1 MSHTVPCPDSASSH
15 KEHNEN
21 SREYRTCSE
30 RETRRKQEL
39 RRIAI
44 EHLLEDQRAEVPS
57 TAGSAPT
64 FMQKLA
70 ASANPI
76 RRNEKS
82 DGPSF
87 GG

>member
-1 MSHTVPCPDSASSH
+1 MSRTVPCPDSASSH

-21 SREYRTCSE
+21 SPEYRTCSE
-30 RETRRKQEL
+30 RETRREQER

-44 EHLLEDQRAEVPS
+44 ERILEDRGAEIPS
-57 TAGSAPT
+57 TAGSALT
-64 FMQKLA
+64 ITQKLA